1 MHGLHHAPAQETLA
15 SSRVGVLL
23 QCQQPVESRLA
34 CPQILVG
41 NKCDIDESKRAVP
54 YSKGQALA
62 NEFGIKFFE
71 TSAKSNINVE
81 EVSCPAAAGRT
92 GISGRL
98 PCEGSLDMN
107 GWHGCRCSM
116 TDCPFSAGGV

>member
-1 MHGLHHAPAQETLA
+1 VWPDQGAAPAADHQFGFN
-15 SSRVGVLL
+15 RVSEGVLL
-23 QCQQPVESRLA
+23 RHSA

-62 NEFGIKFFE
+62 SEFGIKFFE

-81 EVSCPAAAGRT
+81 EVSGPAAP
-92 GISGRL
+92 L
-98 PCEGSLDMN
+98 
-107 GWHGCRCSM
+107 
-116 TDCPFSAGGV
+116 

>member
-1 MHGLHHAPAQETLA
+1 MP
-15 SSRVGVLL
+15 
-23 QCQQPVESRLA
+23 PKPWSRLQA
-34 CPQILVG
+34 CRLQLLDHSQILVG

-81 EVSCPAAAGRT
+81 EVSVPEPAV
-92 GISGRL
+92 
-98 PCEGSLDMN
+98 E
-107 GWHGCRCSM
+107 
-116 TDCPFSAGGV
+116 

>member
-1 MHGLHHAPAQETLA
+1 MHVLMLHPVQSWQLPYGVVHLA
-15 SSRVGVLL
+15 SATQILSSDPTQYV
-23 QCQQPVESRLA
+23 CA
-34 CPQILVG
+34 TQILVG

-81 EVSCPAAAGRT
+81 EVIACVPRRPS
-92 GISGRL
+92 
-98 PCEGSLDMN
+98 
-107 GWHGCRCSM
+107 
-116 TDCPFSAGGV
+116 